1 MTLSEITLGE
11 KKALPF
17 TLIWVDPQPAGEDCS
32 QVSNCFGNAAP
43 YPPFPTESRATK
55 DQNILSA
62 GANQLNRVYCR
73 IAASERRSPTTG
85 AACDGTL
92 LRYPALSSPAC
103 CREPGVLSK

>member
-1 MTLSEITLGE
+1 MALSEITLGE
-11 KKALPF
+11 KEALSF
-17 TLIWVDPQPAGEDCS
+17 TLTWVGPQPAGEDCA

-43 YPPFPTESRATK
+43 FPPFSTVNRATK

-62 GANQLNRVYCR
+62 GANQLNWVYCR

-92 LRYPALSSPAC
+92 LRYPALSSP
-103 CREPGVLSK
+103 GLLSK